1 MTDITELFKI
11 QIDVQVVL
19 ALLLFGAMIKHLK
32 MFEKVSNDLIP
43 VLCYCVAFII
53 EIFQAWPIKPDNFL
67 NVIIVSLVSA
77 CTAVGLHKTG
87 KNIFVNGSFIESIT
101 KFFGSDDNMDNKNS

>member
-53 EIFQAWPIKPDNFL
+53 EIFQAWPIKPDNIL
-67 NVIIVSLVSA
+67 NTMIVALVSA
-77 CTAVGLHKTG
+77 CTAVGLHKAG
-87 KNIFVNGSFIESIT
+87 KNIFVNGTFIESIT
-101 KFFGSDDNMDNKNS
+101 KTFDPNDDTNNKNS